1 MNKYIL
7 KNGII
12 LDGNENMKP
21 YKADILVNNGIIED
35 IITNG
40 KSPSECSE
48 IDLDGKYIMPGLINM
63 HVHLA
68 GNGKPQKK
76 QRDNEKLVKKSLR
89 HQLAD
94 LQLQSWLKIMPRLN

>member
-12 LDGNENMKP
+12 LDGTKDMKP

-35 IITNG
+35 IITDDKTCIG
-40 KSPSECSE
+40 YSE
-48 IDLDGKYIMPGLINM
+48 IDLEGKYIMPGLINM

-68 GNGKPQKK
+68 GNGKP
-76 QRDNEKLVKKSLR
+76 LR
-89 HQLAD
+89 H
-94 LQLQSWLKIMPRLN
+94 

>member
-12 LDGNENMKP
+12 LDGTKDMKP

-40 KSPSECSE
+40 KKPLDASE
-48 IDLDGKYIMPGLINM
+48 IDLEGKYIMPG
-63 HVHLA
+63 
-68 GNGKPQKK
+68 
-76 QRDNEKLVKKSLR
+76 
-89 HQLAD
+89 
-94 LQLQSWLKIMPRLN
+94 